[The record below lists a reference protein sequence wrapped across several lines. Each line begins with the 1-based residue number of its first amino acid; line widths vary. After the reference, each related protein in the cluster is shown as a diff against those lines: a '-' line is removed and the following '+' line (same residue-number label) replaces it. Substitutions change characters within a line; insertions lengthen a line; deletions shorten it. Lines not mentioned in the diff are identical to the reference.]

1 MPDTVNVFSTVCCKN
16 ASSEEVASSPSQ
28 QPALPLHCWDTKSRA
43 SLDFTQQHWLRRL
56 GKALMVPSF
65 FALSGYLLYRNY
77 TTEKLLGKLKSRIFS
92 LLIPYLIW
100 NLAAYLFY
108 QIIRFVPGVTESMNH
123 SGADFSVMDM
133 FADMLCGGRNVTWFI
148 RFLLGF
154 CMVAPI
160 AWYCIK
166 TLLLGALS
174 LVLLIVAGMTL
185 NFNFLS
191 YLAIFLFGGWIGV
204 NWPDKVRE
212 KYSTRVRCLSLLL
225 LLSTVLAET
234 IYSSTSGG
242 AGKIYS
248 FGGVRF
254 VCYGLSQIILLLD
267 DRFHRG
273 LRFRFFS
280 M

>member
-1 MPDTVNVFSTVCCKN
+1 MHSEIEIRNKITLLSFFMAVFIVVRHGINYEIYGLTSGGGYWIQRYLRVFS
-16 ASSEEVASSPSQ
+16 
-28 QPALPLHCWDTKSRA
+28 D
-43 SLDFTQQHWLRRL
+43 
-56 GKALMVPSF
+56 LMVPSF
-65 FALSGYLLYRNY
+65 FALSGYLFYRNY